1 MTDIDFM
8 ALALD
13 QARMAAASG
22 EVPVGA
28 VLVQKGQVI
37 AMSRNALVSGNDP
50 TAHAEITVLRE
61 AAKFIGN
68 YRLNEC
74 ELFVTLEPCAMCSG
88 AILNARLKRVV
99 FGALEPKSGAAGS
112 VINLFEKT
120 ALNHQTECKGGILAE
135 ESRTLMQDFFHQ
147 RRIEQRALAK
157 RRYPL
162 RDDALRTP
170 NTAFVG
176 LPDYPWNPNYRSDL
190 PALNGLRMH
199 YVDEQIVFPGK
210 NINQKFITYLCLH
223 DFSDWSYSNRNL
235 ITSLLQSGDR
245 VIAPDLIGFG
255 KSDKPKKAV
264 FHTLEKHRQILV
276 ELVDALDLFNIVLVL
291 PKWQSLLGLSLP
303 VAAPM
308 RYRGLKQIKIDGSF
322 FEDEQTLSQGLA
334 LWNEVTLYQNN
345 HCSIGLKEL
354 KKAEVSYKNPGFD
367 APFPDPSYRIGPRT
381 LANFEKIYGDIEKS
395 REFYEAEQ
403 FWIFANKTAM

>member
-13 QARMAAASG
+13 QARMAAALG

-37 AMSRNALVSGNDP
+37 AIGRNALISGNDP

-99 FGALEPKSGAAGS
+99 FGAFEPKSGAAGS
-112 VINLFEKT
+112 IINLFEQT

-135 ESRTLMQDFFHQ
+135 ESRSLLQDFFRQ
-147 RRIEQRALAK
+147 RRVEQRTLAK
-157 RRYPL
+157 RRHPL

-170 NTAFVG
+170 NTAFMG
-176 LPDYPWNPNYRSDL
+176 LPGYPWKPNYRSDL

-199 YVDEQIVFPGK
+199 YVDEQIVFPGI
-210 NINQKFITYLCLH
+210 NINQEPITYLCLH

-235 ITSLLQSGDR
+235 IASLLQSGNR

-255 KSDKPKKAV
+255 KSDKPKKAI
-264 FHTLEKHRQILV
+264 FHTLAKHRQILV
-276 ELVDALDLFNIVLVL
+276 EFVDALDLFNVVLVL
-291 PKWQSLLGLSLP
+291 PKWQSFLGLSLP
-303 VAAPM
+303 VSAPM
-308 RYRGLKQIKIDGSF
+308 RYRGLKQIKLDGSF

-334 LWNEVTLYQNN
+334 LWNETTLYQNDYY
-345 HCSIGLKEL
+345 SINLNEL
-354 KKAEVSYKNPGFD
+354 KKVEVSYQNPEFD
-367 APFPDPSYRIGPRT
+367 APFPDPSYRKGVCA
-381 LANFEKIYGDIEKS
+381 LENFEKILSDMKS
-395 REFYEAEQ
+395 SGIFHETEQ
-403 FWIFANKTAM
+403 FWISVNKC